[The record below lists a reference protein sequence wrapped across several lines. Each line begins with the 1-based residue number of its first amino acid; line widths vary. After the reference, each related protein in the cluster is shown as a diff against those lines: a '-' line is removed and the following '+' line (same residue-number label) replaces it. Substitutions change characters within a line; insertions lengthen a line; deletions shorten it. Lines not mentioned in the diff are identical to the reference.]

1 MPLILRKAVIQA
13 MSTFRHIIGSVYK
26 YIKMF
31 LSKLRHDTVSAYAAN
46 AAFFILVSIFPFLIL
61 TVTIV
66 NAILP
71 ESQFALS
78 ELMNGIPQFLS
89 DFLSKTLSEAENA
102 VTGTVLSVA
111 AVSTLWAASK
121 GLFALMYGLN
131 TIADTDET
139 RSYFFTRSLAII
151 YTLGL
156 IVTLILTFV
165 LLIFGNIIYTYIS
178 EHFQIFTSNGDAV
191 KFLRY
196 LFGALLLT
204 SFFTILYT
212 FVPNRHSTLFREL
225 PGAICSTAGW
235 IGFSAI
241 YSLYIDHF
249 TNFTIYGSF
258 SAIVLLMLWLY
269 FCMYILL
276 IGAEINKFMR
286 PLFGPIVSRREKKAG
301 KKKKFTLYK
310 SR

>member
-1 MPLILRKAVIQA
+1 MQ
-13 MSTFRHIIGSVYK
+13 
-26 YIKMF
+26 
-31 LSKLRHDTVSAYAAN
+31 
-46 AAFFILVSIFPFLIL
+46 
-61 TVTIV
+61 
-66 NAILP
+66 
-71 ESQFALS
+71 
-78 ELMNGIPQFLS
+78 GIPQFLS

-111 AVSTLWAASK
+111 AISTLWAASK

-165 LLIFGNIIYTYIS
+165 LLIFGNIIYTFIS
-178 EHFQIFTSNGDAV
+178 EHFHIFTSSGRAV

-225 PGAICSTAGW
+225 PGAICCTAGW

-241 YSLYIDHF
+241 YSIYIDNF
-249 TNFTIYGSF
+249 ANFTIYGSF

-286 PLFGPIVSRREKKAG
+286 PIFGPIVSRKEKRL
-301 KKKKFTLYK
+301 KKRKISNFLKKTDNVKLK
-310 SR
+310 ENRR